1 MLKIIGR
8 PLLILRWIR
17 LNLLRPIRL
26 SIRVMIR
33 EVLKVYR
40 GGGKSSKRKR
50 SLSSAFVVNDYTQ
63 DKYTVGDDGEIRS
76 TKTTHS
82 QL

>member
-8 PLLILRWIR
+8 PFLILRWIR

-33 EVLKVYR
+33 ETLKVYR
-40 GGGKSSKRKR
+40 GGGKPSKRKR
-50 SLSSAFVVNDYTQ
+50 SLSSVFGFNDYTQ
-63 DKYTVGDDGEIRS
+63 DEYTVGDDGEIRS
-76 TKTTHS
+76 TKTTRS